1 MVKGKIAGFAFG
13 GLAGYLLIS
22 KGINLIRDCV
32 AYGTDAA
39 KWRAYYKFGVQND
52 RDDNDIRCVVPPGY
66 SSASRSVGGGKEIV
80 IEDPKQKKDENSENK
95 DASTSDLK
103 SSLADAVN
111 KAIKELLDK
120 PKAQE
125 EAKEG
130 DSEASDK
137 DVFGDT
143 VTTRDENGKPIAGR
157 YPCGDTD
164 GDDILCPEQFDKA
177 PVDAEPLYH
186 DDLENGVDAT
196 YENVEDIFEDFDKE
210 PVSDKYSYTDDK
222 KTEEK
227 ETDDDE
233 TVG

>member
-22 KGINLIRDCV
+22 KGISLIRDCV
-32 AYGTDAA
+32 AYSTDAV

-52 RDDNDIRCVVPPGY
+52 RDDNGVRCVVPPGY
-66 SSASRSVGGGKEIV
+66 SSATRSVGGGKEVV
-80 IEDPKQKKDENSENK
+80 IEDPKQKKDENGENN

-103 SSLADAVN
+103 ASLADAIN
-111 KAIKELLDK
+111 KTIKEWLDK
-120 PKAQE
+120 DKKPE

-130 DSEASDK
+130 DSEASCEDI
-137 DVFGDT
+137 GDT

-157 YPCGDTD
+157 YPWGDTD

-177 PVDAEPLYH
+177 PGDPEPLYH
-186 DDLENGVDAT
+186 DDLEEGIKVT

-210 PVSDKYSYTDDK
+210 SVSDKYSYTDGE
-222 KTEEK
+222 KTEKK

-233 TVG
+233 TLG

>member
-22 KGINLIRDCV
+22 KGISLIRDCV
-32 AYGTDAA
+32 AYSTDAV

-52 RDDNDIRCVVPPGY
+52 RDDNGIRCVVPPGY

-95 DASTSDLK
+95 DAPTSDLK
-103 SSLADAVN
+103 ASLADAVN
-111 KAIKELLDK
+111 KAIKEWLDRQ
-120 PKAQE
+120 KAQE
-125 EAKEG
+125 ETKEG

-137 DVFGDT
+137 DIF
-143 VTTRDENGKPIAGR
+143 
-157 YPCGDTD
+157 
-164 GDDILCPEQFDKA
+164 CPEQFDKA
-177 PVDAEPLYH
+177 PGDPEPLYH
-186 DDLENGVDAT
+186 DDLEDGVKVT

-210 PVSDKYSYTDDK
+210 SVSDKYSYTDSE

-233 TVG
+233 TLG